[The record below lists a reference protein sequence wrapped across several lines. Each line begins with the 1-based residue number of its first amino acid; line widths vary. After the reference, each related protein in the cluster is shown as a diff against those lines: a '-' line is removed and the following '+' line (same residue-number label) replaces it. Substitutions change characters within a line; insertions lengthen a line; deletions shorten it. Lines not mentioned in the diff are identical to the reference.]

1 MVLYTGSRWSMTWQ
15 WTSIHRAVFSLNLCN
30 FFFFRCCRE
39 YEQCILIIN
48 RKKKNGIKNS
58 WGLSSTWQQNHQ
70 NHSWFHFFSLRLRFA
85 AMSDSF
91 SVPAQLKFPLS
102 PTIGPSYLLA
112 KSHYSTW
119 HQSWS
124 WLPSSKNQSQLLVLP
139 VLCTSPRFLVG
150 SGNKEN

>member
-15 WTSIHRAVFSLNLCN
+15 WTSIHRAVFSINLCN
-30 FFFFRCCRE
+30 FFFLDAVMNTNCA
-39 YEQCILIIN
+39 YWLLIG
-48 RKKKNGIKNS
+48 KKKTALKTAVASAAHGSRIIRIIP
-58 WGLSSTWQQNHQ
+58 GFIL
-70 NHSWFHFFSLRLRFA
+70 SLRLRFA

-124 WLPSSKNQSQLLVLP
+124 WLPPSKNQSQLLVLP
-139 VLCTSPRFLVG
+139 VLCTSPHFLVG